1 MDYFEKSQFDYDSCA
16 AEDDINSIFDN
27 KEFILSNLAYGMQID
42 QSSFSQTFTNI
53 YYWLLNQDQHPA
65 KQLDDL
71 FFEEYILRCTE
82 LAFQSINHRNL
93 MKQIKNKVKLII

>member
-1 MDYFEKSQFDYDSCA
+1 MDYFEKSQFDYDSCPG
-16 AEDDINSIFDN
+16 EDDQDN
-27 KEFILSNLAYGMQID
+27 MFTNNEYILKNLPYAMQID
-42 QSSFSQTFTNI
+42 QNSFSQTFTNL
-53 YYWLLNQDQHPA
+53 YYWLLNQPEHPA

-93 MKQIKNKVKLII
+93 IKEIKDKVKMII

>member
-1 MDYFEKSQFDYDSCA
+1 MDVVQRSQFDYDSCPG
-16 AEDDINSIFDN
+16 EDDINSIFDN
-27 KEFILSNLAYGMQID
+27 NEYILKNLPYTMQID
-42 QSSFSQTFTNI
+42 ENSFSQTFTNL
-53 YYWLLNQDQHPA
+53 YYWLLNQPEHPA